1 MRAVDRTRPTS
12 ARHERRPAAPHNWMR
27 HGGTRDHRRECPHM
41 TKIFEAA
48 QAGVPTPEPEW
59 AKEFALL
66 SDKPDELLR

>member
-1 MRAVDRTRPTS
+1 
-12 ARHERRPAAPHNWMR
+12 
-27 HGGTRDHRRECPHM
+27 M